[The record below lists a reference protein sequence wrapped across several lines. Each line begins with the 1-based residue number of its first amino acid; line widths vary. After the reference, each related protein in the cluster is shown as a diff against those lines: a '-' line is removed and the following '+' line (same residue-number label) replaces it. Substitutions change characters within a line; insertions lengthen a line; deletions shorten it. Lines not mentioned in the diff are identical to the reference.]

1 MSNTGIYLDNA
12 ATTYADP
19 EVVKAMQPYLNDK
32 FGNPS
37 TIYKIGREV
46 RAAIDDAR
54 HTMASFIGA
63 DDAEIV
69 FTSGG
74 TESNN
79 LALIGAAFANETKG
93 NHIIALSIEHHAV
106 VEPLNFLAKRGFDV
120 TYVPVDKE
128 GLVDP
133 EEIKKA
139 ITDKTIIISVMH
151 ANNEIG
157 TIEPVNEIGKIA
169 KEKGIIFHTD
179 AVQTI
184 GAVPVNVDEIG
195 CDLLSM
201 SAHKFYGP
209 KGVGALY
216 IRKGTRLVSHL
227 HGGDQER
234 RRRAGTENVAGIIGM
249 AKAIE
254 IASKRIKEDS
264 VRISGLRD
272 KLIDGLLNSIEDSS
286 LNGHPT
292 KRLPNNVNIA
302 FRFIEGESMLLSL
315 DAQDIYASTGSACSS
330 STLEASHVLLAIGLP
345 HEIAHGSLRFTL
357 GRTTT
362 AEQIEIVIE
371 KLKPIIER
379 LRMMSP
385 LAQKGK

>member
-1 MSNTGIYLDNA
+1 MPNKGIYLDNA
-12 ATTYADP
+12 ATTYIDP
-19 EVVKAMQPYLNDK
+19 QVVKAMEPYLNDK

-54 HTMASFIGA
+54 HTVASFIGA

-69 FTSGG
+69 FTSCG

-79 LALIGAAFANETKG
+79 LALIGAAYANEAKG
-93 NHIIALSIEHHAV
+93 NHIITLPIEHHSV
-106 VEPLNFLAKRGFDV
+106 IEPLKFLAKRGFDV
-120 TYVPVDKE
+120 TYVPVDKN

-157 TIEPVNEIGKIA
+157 TIEPVNEIGKIT
-169 KEKGIIFHTD
+169 KEKGIIFLTD

-184 GAVPVNVDEIG
+184 SAVPVNVDEIG
-195 CDLLSM
+195 CDLLSI

-227 HGGDQER
+227 YGGEQER
-234 RRRAGTENVAGIIGM
+234 RRRAGTENVAGIIGI

-254 IASKRIKEDS
+254 IASKRMKEDS

-272 KLIDGLLNSIEDSS
+272 KLID
-286 LNGHPT
+286 
-292 KRLPNNVNIA
+292 
-302 FRFIEGESMLLSL
+302 
-315 DAQDIYASTGSACSS
+315 
-330 STLEASHVLLAIGLP
+330 
-345 HEIAHGSLRFTL
+345 
-357 GRTTT
+357 
-362 AEQIEIVIE
+362 
-371 KLKPIIER
+371 
-379 LRMMSP
+379 
-385 LAQKGK
+385 